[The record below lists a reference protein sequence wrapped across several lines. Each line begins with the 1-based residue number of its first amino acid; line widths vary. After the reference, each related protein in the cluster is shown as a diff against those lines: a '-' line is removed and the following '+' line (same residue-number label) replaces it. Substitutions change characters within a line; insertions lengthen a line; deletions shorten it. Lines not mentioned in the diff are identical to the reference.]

1 MSSEDSSSTEL
12 EEPYRKI
19 LRGANVHHP
28 RTKGKHAMV
37 GKDSRT
43 INKNDPLNSKNY
55 SGHPIEFGKTEKS
68 WETLSRAF
76 EELGVQVRYNVRSK
90 RAEIR
95 FNSDDWQDYSE
106 SLHGPYL
113 RESIAARFIHVNEK
127 QAIAYLRYSKERWA
141 DALGAILYVA
151 QVDPFKEW
159 LEALPPPS
167 GTPELDGWLS
177 KCFDVSDENDPL
189 LVAWASRFIFLG
201 TVWGTFEPGT
211 KLDEMPVLCG
221 PQGIGKS
228 MSLKHALPQHMP
240 DLFSDGLNL
249 TASTKEAAEALQG
262 RAIVEVAEMA
272 GSNRAELTNL
282 KSILSRDDDGVV
294 RLAYRP
300 DPVPSPR
307 RASIVGTTNEDAP
320 LPNDPSG
327 NRRFVVIRL
336 KGGDA
341 GKIIKYMNDKREKLW
356 AEAVEAY
363 RKGEQAWLPPELKAA
378 QAKVNETARRGN
390 EILEGKVE
398 KWLGGGRSEGGFTM
412 EEICRGVDLEKNGIT
427 PMKEQKEAASILGL
441 LEYSKKRERV
451 KGDLAWIW
459 RIRD

>member
-1 MSSEDSSSTEL
+1 
-12 EEPYRKI
+12 
-19 LRGANVHHP
+19 
-28 RTKGKHAMV
+28 MV
-37 GKDSRT
+37 GKDSRI

-55 SGHPIEFGKTEKS
+55 IGDPTQFGKIGKS
-68 WETLSRAF
+68 RLALERSF

-113 RESIAARFIHVNEK
+113 RETIAARFKHENERGDR
-127 QAIAYLRYSKERWA
+127 LRLSYGREKWA
-141 DALGAILYVA
+141 DAFGAILYVT
-151 QVDPFKEW
+151 QLDPFKEW

-167 GTPELDGWLS
+167 DPPELDAWLS
-177 KCFDVSDENDPL
+177 KCFDVSDENDPR

-201 TVWGTFEPGT
+201 TVWGAFEPGT

-240 DLFSDGLNL
+240 NLFSDGLNL

-272 GSNRAELTNL
+272 GSNRAELTSL

-294 RLAYRP
+294 RLAFRP

-307 RASIVGTTNEDAP
+307 RASIVGTTNEDTP

-356 AEAVEAY
+356 AEAVQMY
-363 RKGEQAWLPPELKAA
+363 RDGKQAWLPPELNAA
-378 QAKVNETARRGN
+378 QAKVNETAPAR
-390 EILEGKVE
+390 
-398 KWLGGGRSEGGFTM
+398 
-412 EEICRGVDLEKNGIT
+412 
-427 PMKEQKEAASILGL
+427 
-441 LEYSKKRERV
+441 
-451 KGDLAWIW
+451 
-459 RIRD
+459 

>member
-1 MSSEDSSSTEL
+1 M
-12 EEPYRKI
+12 
-19 LRGANVHHP
+19 
-28 RTKGKHAMV
+28 
-37 GKDSRT
+37 
-43 INKNDPLNSKNY
+43 
-55 SGHPIEFGKTEKS
+55 
-68 WETLSRAF
+68 
-76 EELGVQVRYNVRSK
+76 RSK

-95 FNSDDWQDYSE
+95 YPGDDWQDYSE
-106 SLHGPYL
+106 SLDGPYL
-113 RESIAARFIHVNEK
+113 REVIAARFKHENERGDR
-127 QAIAYLRYSKERWA
+127 LRLNYGKDGWR
-141 DALGAILYVA
+141 DPFGAILYVA
-151 QVDPFKEW
+151 QVDPLKEW

-177 KCFDVSDENDPL
+177 KCFDVGKENDPR

-228 MSLKHALPQHMP
+228 MALKLVLPQHLP

-249 TASTKEAAEALQG
+249 TASTKEAAEAMQG

-272 GSNRAELTNL
+272 GSNRAELTSL
-282 KSILSRDDDGVV
+282 KAILSRDDDGVA

-307 RASIVGTTNEDAP
+307 RAIIVGTTNEDEP
-320 LPNDPSG
+320 LPNDQSG

-356 AEAVEAY
+356 AEAVQLY
-363 RKGEQAWLPPELKAA
+363 REGVQAWLPPELKAA
-378 QAKVNETARRGN
+378 QSKINETARRGN

-398 KWLGGGRSEGGFTM
+398 RWVSRAGGVEGFTM
-412 EEICRGVDLEKNGIT
+412 EEICQGVDL
-427 PMKEQKEAASILGL
+427 PMQEQKQVGLTIRRLG
-441 LEYSKKRERV
+441 YSKKRERV
-451 KGDLAWIW
+451 NGRLAMMWRLRDLEAVLG
-459 RIRD
+459 